1 MPSRK
6 GYVPLRASRPHHPT
20 GASASQQPARDEERI
35 RVTVMVRARASQK
48 DREDAARRL
57 AAQLPGERRY
67 LTFDEH
73 AARHGS
79 DPNDLARVA
88 AFAAAH
94 DLTVLESSP
103 ARATVTL
110 EGTLG
115 AFSRAFRVRFR
126 HYRYGAETYRSHDE
140 AIQIPAELGGVITG
154 VVGLDN
160 RTLARRHAHAAPH
173 PALRACDP
181 AAVAAAYHFPR
192 DATGKDECIA
202 LIELGGGFHRADI
215 ETFCRNHGLK
225 APSISV
231 VEIAEPGGEG
241 TNAPASDG
249 DLQRYID
256 AYLAGG
262 ASGLS
267 GDVVD
272 RIRWT
277 IEVTMDLEVATVFAP
292 GARLVVY
299 FAPPTARGKL
309 EAFAR
314 ALADTEHQPSVISS
328 SWGTPESRLT
338 GNAGRRYARD
348 LDERLAGSVERGV
361 TICFSSGDLG
371 DVEFP
376 ASSPHVL
383 ACGGTHLVGPEETAW
398 SETIVVEGIPFHL
411 ATGGGASSIFG
422 TQTWQAAADVRGTT
436 GRNGRGLPDIAAKAD
451 IATGYPLV
459 VGGRLL
465 PMGGTSAAAPLWAAL
480 IARINEKLGVRA
492 GYLNELLYQEGFR
505 KATRDITKGAN
516 GHFSAR
522 EGWDPCT
529 GWGSPI
535 GGGLL
540 RALQGGS

>member
-1 MPSRK
+1 MPSPK
-6 GYVPLRASRPHHPT
+6 GYVPLRASRPHHPA

-57 AAQLPGERRY
+57 AARLPAERRY
-67 LTFDEH
+67 LTFEEH
-73 AARHGS
+73 ATRHGS

-94 DLTVLESSP
+94 DLAVLESSP

-115 AFSRAFRVRFR
+115 AFSRAFQVRFR
-126 HYRYGAETYRSHDE
+126 HYRYGAETYRSHEE
-140 AIQIPAELGGVITG
+140 AIQIPAELEGIITG

-160 RTLARRHAHAAPH
+160 RTLARRHAHAAPR

-181 AAVAAAYHFPR
+181 AAVAAAYRFPR
-192 DATGKDECIA
+192 DATGKGECIA
-202 LIELGGGFHRADI
+202 LVELGGGFHRADI
-215 ETFCRNHGLK
+215 ESFCRNHGLK
-225 APSISV
+225 TPSISV

-241 TNAPASDG
+241 TNAPASAG

-256 AYLAGG
+256 AYLTGG
-262 ASGLS
+262 SSGLS
-267 GDVVD
+267 GDIVD

-277 IEVTMDLEVATVFAP
+277 IEVTMDLEVAAFFAP

-314 ALADTEHQPSVISS
+314 ALTDTEHQPSVISS

-361 TICFSSGDLG
+361 TLCFSSGDLG

-383 ACGGTHLVGPEETAW
+383 ACGGTHLAGTEETAW
-398 SETIVVEGIPFHL
+398 SETIMVEGIRFDL
-411 ATGGGASSIFG
+411 TTGGGASSIFG
-422 TQTWQAAADVRGTT
+422 SQTWQATADVRRTT
-436 GRNGRGLPDIAAKAD
+436 GVDGRGLPDIAAKAD

-459 VGGRLL
+459 VGGRIL

-480 IARINEKLGVRA
+480 IARINEGLGVRA
-492 GYLNELLYQEGFR
+492 GYLNELLYQDGFR
-505 KATRDITKGAN
+505 KATRDITEGVN
-516 GHFSAR
+516 GRFAAG

-535 GGGLL
+535 GTALL
-540 RALQGGS
+540 RALQGGA